1 MKAIIITGTKDSGKS
16 TTIQELCRQ
25 LKPKNIWQLKINIL
39 DKKESKLEV
48 SSIDV
53 IYNNV
58 FIIEV
63 QNKFILILAG
73 CPTEIDIRIT
83 SVIDICFI
91 LKIDISIVVT
101 AKRTSERKKN
111 FNSKDELKKMGFI
124 ISEERIQKVKL
135 TGFRDSI
142 EWQNRIDKLKE
153 MILKEI

>member
-1 MKAIIITGTKDSGKS
+1 LKAIIITGAKDSGKS

-25 LKPKNIWQLKINIL
+25 LKPKNIWQIKINTL
-39 DKKESKLEV
+39 DKKKSKLEV
-48 SSIDV
+48 SSIDA

-83 SVIDICFI
+83 TVIDICFI
-91 LKIDISIVVT
+91 LNIDISIVVT

-135 TGFRDSI
+135 TEFRDSI
-142 EWQNRIDKLKE
+142 EWKNRIDKLKE